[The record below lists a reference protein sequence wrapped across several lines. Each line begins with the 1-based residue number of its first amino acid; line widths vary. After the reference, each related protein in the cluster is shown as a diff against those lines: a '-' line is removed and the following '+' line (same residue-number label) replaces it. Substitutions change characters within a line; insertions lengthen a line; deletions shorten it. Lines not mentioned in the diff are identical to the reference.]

1 MGHPSER
8 ISQFKSKTTE
18 RRCFLDLKNGLKMLS
33 SRFYKVATNL
43 NIFATTLFRAMF
55 IIHENIYIYGR
66 ISLEKIPVFGQKLQ
80 CQMDIIQNFWP
91 HSSDLQY
98 IGQNE
103 VALHF
108 FKVTNWRFL
117 LFLWLLGSNKGSLKC
132 AAKSKFLDESYSL
145 I

>member
-18 RRCFLDLKNGLKMLS
+18 RRCFLYLKNGLKMLG

-66 ISLEKIPVFGQKLQ
+66 ISLEKIPVFRQKLQ

-108 FKVTNWRFL
+108 FKVTNWPFL
-117 LFLWLLGSNKGSLKC
+117 LFLWLLGSNRGFLKC
-132 AAKSKFLDESYSL
+132 AGLSEFLDES
-145 I
+145 